1 MLILAILVGCFFSM
15 AGTAEAVT
23 ADEPI
28 AGYSMVTPAQLDA
41 DHTGCYSN
49 LSVLDEL
56 VAAVAE

>member
-28 AGYSMVTPAQLDA
+28 AGYSMVTPAHLDA
-41 DHTGCYSN
+41 DHTGFEPCFRF
-49 LSVLDEL
+49 
-56 VAAVAE
+56 AT